1 MAQTTHQM
9 IVEGELR
16 APVASARLVR
26 FRFDEPIDRCMQP
39 SRHYR
44 MDLCLTP
51 RPGNARARYPERWGA
66 RGFEKLGK
74 LFLVPPGEVMQAA
87 SDGNC
92 QQDSLICELDPEQIV
107 AWLDRDISWSE
118 QHLRASLN
126 IREPRLQMLLQRLAD
141 EVRQPGFASDTMVE
155 LIAAQL
161 ALELARY
168 SRRPRAETTHGLA
181 KWRLRLIEERLRE
194 QPASPSLTELADLCG
209 LSVRQLSRS
218 FRASRGCSIGDY
230 VSAVRTERARD
241 MLATDQSIKAIAL
254 TLGFATPS
262 SFSFAFRQ
270 ATGETPSDFRETL
283 RRLH

>member
-1 MAQTTHQM
+1 MANKTHHM

-16 APVASARLVR
+16 APVASVRLVQ
-26 FRFDEPIDRCMQP
+26 FRFVEPIDRCMQP
-39 SRHYR
+39 SGHYR

-92 QQDSLICELDPEQIV
+92 QQDSLLCDLDPEQIGS
-107 AWLDRDISWSE
+107 WLERDLKWSE
-118 QHLRASLN
+118 QGLRESLN
-126 IREPRLQMLLQRLAD
+126 IREPRLQVLLQRLAD
-141 EVRQPGFASDTMVE
+141 EVRQPGFASDTMLE

-168 SRRPRAETTHGLA
+168 SCRPQAETLHGLA
-181 KWRLRLIEERLRE
+181 QWRLRLIEERLRE
-194 QPASPSLTELADLCG
+194 QPAPPSLTELADLCG

-218 FRASRGCSIGDY
+218 FRASRRCSIGDY
-230 VSAVRTERARD
+230 VSGVRIERARD
-241 MLATDQSIKAIAL
+241 MLATDQSIKAVAL
-254 TLGFATPS
+254 TLGFASPS

-270 ATGETPSDFRETL
+270 ATGETPSDYRARL
-283 RRLH
+283 RLH